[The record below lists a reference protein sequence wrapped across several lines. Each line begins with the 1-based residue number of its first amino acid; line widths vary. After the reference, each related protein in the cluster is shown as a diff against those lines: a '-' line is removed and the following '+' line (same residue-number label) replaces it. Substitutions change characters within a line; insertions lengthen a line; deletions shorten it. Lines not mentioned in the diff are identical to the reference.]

1 MPLPKKIS
9 FGHRSEKESEGK
21 LNERACERKHEQT
34 KTKTMKHAMKH
45 FVVKEKL
52 WSYCGVIGK
61 QEVTKGIVMARM
73 S

>member
-1 MPLPKKIS
+1 MLRQRDVVNVGEDHVVHLVIDLP
-9 FGHRSEKESEGK
+9 GDQDHRLIHMVVGV
-21 LNERACERKHEQT
+21 QFV
-34 KTKTMKHAMKH
+34 AMKH